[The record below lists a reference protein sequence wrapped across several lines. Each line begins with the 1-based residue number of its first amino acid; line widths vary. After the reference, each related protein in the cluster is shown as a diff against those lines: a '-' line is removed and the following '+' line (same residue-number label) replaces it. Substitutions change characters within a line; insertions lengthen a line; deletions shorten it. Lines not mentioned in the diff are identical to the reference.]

1 MPRTG
6 HETRRGDRGGR
17 LIRPATV
24 LLAAVVLAVVVG
36 CSQTAAGPSS
46 PSASQVQTETAS
58 QAPSPVSLVAVPT
71 ATAIVSVQAPPPV
84 LRSPLPTATGDGIQR
99 LASGE
104 FLLPAVDAFGAPGF
118 HEVLID
124 VQTLPNDLSVSSGD
138 RLILSLRDLGRP
150 DQSCS
155 REHPLSGCATV
166 DWSDFDGR
174 AKVPSGG
181 VFEHSLTLRL
191 ASGDRSF
198 FLSESGSLNDTPD
211 SYKPG

>member
-1 MPRTG
+1 M
-6 HETRRGDRGGR
+6 
-17 LIRPATV
+17 IRPATGV
-24 LLAAVVLAVVVG
+24 LMSIVWVVVVG
-36 CSQTAAGPSS
+36 CSQTAAGPSGS
-46 PSASQVQTETAS
+46 TANPAQTAGANP
-58 QAPSPVSLVAVPT
+58 APPPLSIVPVPT
-71 ATAIVSVQAPPPV
+71 ATAVVSVQAPAPV
-84 LRSPLPTATGDGIQR
+84 VRSPLPTATGFGVQR

-104 FLLPAVDAFGAPGF
+104 FLLPAANAFGAPGF

-124 VQTLPNDLSVSSGD
+124 VQTLPSDLSVTSGD

-174 AKVPSGG
+174 AKVPPGG

-191 ASGDRSF
+191 ASGDHSF

>member
-1 MPRTG
+1 MTG
-6 HETRRGDRGGR
+6 HGSRLGDRGGR
-17 LIRPATV
+17 LIRPAAPILMTLV
-24 LLAAVVLAVVVG
+24 STVVVA
-36 CSQTAAGPSS
+36 CSQTADGPNSLS
-46 PSASQVQTETAS
+46 RS
-58 QAPSPVSLVAVPT
+58 QAPSPVPSLVPVPA
-71 ATAIVSVQAPPPV
+71 ATAVVSVQAPPPTA
-84 LRSPLPTATGDGIQR
+84 RSPIPTATGGGIQR

-104 FLLPAVDAFGAPGF
+104 FLLPAADAFGAPGF

-124 VQTLPNDLSVSSGD
+124 VQTLPDDLSVASGD
-138 RLILSLRDLGRP
+138 RLILRLRDLGRP

-155 REHPLSGCATV
+155 RDHPLSGCATV

-174 AKVPSGG
+174 AKVPPGG

-198 FLSESGSLNDTPD
+198 FLSESGSLNDASD